1 MVLTIILVSLKLIIN
16 AKNIKDKYGKMLII
30 GLGIL
35 YIFQSIASVLMNINL
50 GIQTGVNLPFV
61 GYGGVHFV
69 VNMLSIGIIFSV
81 YRRKD
86 INLYD
91 KTNMVDLEENIK

>member
-1 MVLTIILVSLKLIIN
+1 
-16 AKNIKDKYGKMLII
+16 MLII
-30 GLGIL
+30 GLGML
-35 YIFQSIASVLMNINL
+35 YIFQSVASVLMNINL

-69 VNMLSIGIIFSV
+69 VNMLSIGLILSI

-91 KTNMVDLEENIK
+91 KINLEENVK

>member
-1 MVLTIILVSLKLIIN
+1 MLN

-30 GLGIL
+30 GLGML
-35 YIFQSIASVLMNINL
+35 YIFQSVASVLMNINL
-50 GIQTGVNLPFV
+50 GIQTGINLPFV

-69 VNMLSIGIIFSV
+69 VNMGSIGLILSI

-86 INLYD
+86 INLCE
-91 KTNMVDLEENIK
+91 KTSLSNLEGNIK